1 MIKGSDL
8 TGLVSPVA
16 MKYSPLKIAVL
27 PLISLL
33 VIAFIGL
40 LLTFFGLKNI
50 VQGSAQSG
58 IFLLRLSKPISWT
71 VASLTFHSV
80 QAIEVWHAANNL
92 LTSQGKFLVLLQN
105 SDEIRATGGFIG
117 SYTILDLASSEPLR
131 LVIRDMYDPSGL
143 SQTLPSPPGQAKY
156 LSEGQGLK
164 LVDANWNPDF
174 PTSAELI
181 LQYFALLPGDPKH
194 YDGVI
199 GLPLTT
205 VERVVTALGGVY
217 VADQQQTITGE
228 TLADLVRRDRDQF
241 FAGSQEKTQ
250 ALQAVYTAIK
260 LKLADLSL
268 ADWLGLIKA
277 LNSNRLLQEVQFFA
291 LNPSLQNNYQ
301 TASLDGALLPYG
313 DNELYLFPVE
323 SNVGINKAN
332 RKVER
337 FLSASLKGQRLT
349 LTTVFKNNYTKAARP
364 ELDSNS
370 AYAVAPHLSYVNY
383 YRLLTRPDMMV
394 ISIKINDELVE
405 TWDETELISA
415 AGLLYK
421 QVGFLVVVP
430 EQERVTVEAQF
441 ETPLISQS
449 ELIIQRQVG
458 LPYTSISDSIE

>member
-1 MIKGSDL
+1 
-8 TGLVSPVA
+8 
-16 MKYSPLKIAVL
+16 
-27 PLISLL
+27 
-33 VIAFIGL
+33 
-40 LLTFFGLKNI
+40 
-50 VQGSAQSG
+50 
-58 IFLLRLSKPISWT
+58 
-71 VASLTFHSV
+71 
-80 QAIEVWHAANNL
+80 
-92 LTSQGKFLVLLQN
+92 
-105 SDEIRATGGFIG
+105 
-117 SYTILDLASSEPLR
+117 
-131 LVIRDMYDPSGL
+131 
-143 SQTLPSPPGQAKY
+143 
-156 LSEGQGLK
+156 
-164 LVDANWNPDF
+164 
-174 PTSAELI
+174 
-181 LQYFALLPGDPKH
+181 
-194 YDGVI
+194 
-199 GLPLTT
+199 
-205 VERVVTALGGVY
+205 
-217 VADQQQTITGE
+217 
-228 TLADLVRRDRDQF
+228 VRRDRDQF